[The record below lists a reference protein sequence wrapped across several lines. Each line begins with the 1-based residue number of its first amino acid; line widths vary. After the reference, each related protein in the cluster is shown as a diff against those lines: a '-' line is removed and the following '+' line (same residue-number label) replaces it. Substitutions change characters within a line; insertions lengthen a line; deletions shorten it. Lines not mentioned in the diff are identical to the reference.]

1 MYTTNLFSANILGT
15 KLTRPAIFGTKIFI
29 FVLVN
34 FFIHSNSM
42 IITRS
47 KKGALRLYLAIG
59 LLVLVNIGIIGGCI
73 IIKRY
78 RFDSFTEK
86 ELTVYVGNH
95 FDLDSI
101 LTQIDDKAPS
111 ASVKR
116 LIRLSRTKGFPP
128 YIYTGAYRITDDMN
142 VVEVYELLTSGNASP
157 IRITFHNLR
166 TKEDFARSM
175 SRQLMLSQ
183 DELLALMNDTSFCRE
198 KGFTPENIP
207 AMLLPDTYDVYWNI
221 SAESLLDR
229 MEREYNR
236 YWNDERLEKAHKAG
250 LSPIEVATL
259 ASIVEEETNIAD
271 EMPVIA
277 GLYINRLRK
286 RIPLQA
292 DPTIK
297 FAIGD
302 FGVKRILK
310 KHLRIDS
317 PYNTYKHYG
326 LPPGPIRIASKQA
339 IDAVLNYRK
348 SNYIYMCAK
357 DDLSGR
363 HNFAATLAEHN
374 RNARK
379 YHKALNKLRIMK

>member
-15 KLTRPAIFGTKIFI
+15 KLTRPAIFGTNIFI
-29 FVLVN
+29 LVLDK
-34 FFIHSNSM
+34 FFIHGISM
-42 IITRS
+42 KKTRS
-47 KKGALRLYLAIG
+47 KKEALRLYIAIG

-101 LTQIDDKAPS
+101 LTQIDDKVPS

-175 SRQLMLSQ
+175 SRQLTLSQ

-271 EMPVIA
+271 EMPI
-277 GLYINRLRK
+277 
-286 RIPLQA
+286 
-292 DPTIK
+292 
-297 FAIGD
+297 F
-302 FGVKRILK
+302 FFFFF
-310 KHLRIDS
+310 
-317 PYNTYKHYG
+317 
-326 LPPGPIRIASKQA
+326 
-339 IDAVLNYRK
+339 YR
-348 SNYIYMCAK
+348 
-357 DDLSGR
+357 
-363 HNFAATLAEHN
+363 
-374 RNARK
+374 
-379 YHKALNKLRIMK
+379 

>member
-1 MYTTNLFSANILGT
+1 M
-15 KLTRPAIFGTKIFI
+15 
-29 FVLVN
+29 
-34 FFIHSNSM
+34 
-42 IITRS
+42 
-47 KKGALRLYLAIG
+47 
-59 LLVLVNIGIIGGCI
+59 
-73 IIKRY
+73 
-78 RFDSFTEK
+78 
-86 ELTVYVGNH
+86 GNH

-101 LTQIDDKAPS
+101 LTQIDDKVPS

-348 SNYIYMCAK
+348 SNYIYM
-357 DDLSGR
+357 LSLI
-363 HNFAATLAEHN
+363 H
-374 RNARK
+374 
-379 YHKALNKLRIMK
+379 I

>member
-1 MYTTNLFSANILGT
+1 
-15 KLTRPAIFGTKIFI
+15 
-29 FVLVN
+29 
-34 FFIHSNSM
+34 
-42 IITRS
+42 
-47 KKGALRLYLAIG
+47 
-59 LLVLVNIGIIGGCI
+59 
-73 IIKRY
+73 
-78 RFDSFTEK
+78 
-86 ELTVYVGNH
+86 
-95 FDLDSI
+95 
-101 LTQIDDKAPS
+101 
-111 ASVKR
+111 
-116 LIRLSRTKGFPP
+116 
-128 YIYTGAYRITDDMN
+128 
-142 VVEVYELLTSGNASP
+142 
-157 IRITFHNLR
+157 
-166 TKEDFARSM
+166 
-175 SRQLMLSQ
+175 
-183 DELLALMNDTSFCRE
+183 
-198 KGFTPENIP
+198 
-207 AMLLPDTYDVYWNI
+207 MLLPDTYDVYWNI

-271 EMPVIA
+271 EMPIIA